1 MSIFISDIV
10 EGRIPYDD
18 FVKIAK
24 ADVSIFTHEF
34 RESVGVIHEDRKYIP
49 YDEIYWG
56 EIEENPVRQ
65 KGSSSSNIK
74 ALSSSRSRGIDP
86 TAPLPAVSS
95 CVIVVD
101 DKTYFY
107 KAENGITRY
116 KADKLNNYT
125 EGAVFD
131 IVRFID
137 AGGHTAE
144 YNRYVWLH
152 QENDELPQGVNTVGD
167 LVTTCSA
174 LIRSGDLQKEELAI
188 REFVYESAVN
198 MPTADKNEV
207 VRRVL
212 KEEDVPTKTISW
224 RDNECREWLSDK
236 CVDEIEVD
244 YCFPYHYFQD
254 RVYSLFK
261 QYYESG
267 DTLAE
272 REVQNIVQH
281 FENKGD
287 CEEYIL
293 SQRTLQSEK
302 WEELRKILWSIA
314 EYMFMNDK
322 QLPVNRVG
330 FFPQIKTGENAD
342 DNNRIVK

>member
-1 MSIFISDIV
+1 MSIFTISETL
-10 EGRIPYDD
+10 EGRISYDN
-18 FVKIAK
+18 FPGV
-24 ADVSIFTHEF
+24 DVLIFTSEC
-34 RESVGVIHEDRKYIP
+34 RAGIGVIHEDRKFIG

-56 EIEENPVRQ
+56 EIEENPARQ
-65 KGSSSSNIK
+65 NGSSSSNIK
-74 ALSSSRSRGIDP
+74 AIASSRSRGIDP
-86 TAPLPAVSS
+86 TAPLPAVSP
-95 CVIVVD
+95 CVITEGG
-101 DKTYFY
+101 KTYLY

-131 IVRFID
+131 VVRFVEEQ
-137 AGGHTAE
+137 GRSAE
-144 YNRYVWLH
+144 YNRYIWLH
-152 QENDELPQGVNTVGD
+152 QENDNLPQGVNTVSD
-167 LVTTCSA
+167 LVTTCCV
-174 LIRSGDLQKEELAI
+174 LIKNGDLEKDEFEI
-188 REFVYESAVN
+188 RQYVYDAAVN

-224 RDNECREWLSDK
+224 RNGECEEWLDQK
-236 CVDEIEVD
+236 CVDETQID

-254 RVYSLFK
+254 RLYSLFK

-267 DTLAE
+267 DNLAE
-272 REVQNIVQH
+272 REVQEILQH

-293 SQRTLQSEK
+293 SQRTLQDAK
-302 WEELRKILWSIA
+302 WEELRKIFWSIA
-314 EYMFMNDK
+314 EYMFMNNK

-342 DNNRIVK
+342 DPNRIVK